1 LVKMSYPSHSPTDSY
16 GDHGWNR
23 YWHGGISLSV
33 DTYQKLSTEFNND
46 IKQTTQSTEALQDQ
60 VDSLVAVVPR
70 VSFALDLLTAEKGRT
85 CLFPK

>member
-1 LVKMSYPSHSPTDSY
+1 MAGIGT
-16 GDHGWNR
+16 GI
-23 YWHGGISLSV
+23 GGISLSV

-60 VDSLVAVVPR
+60 VDSLVAVVPQI
-70 VSFALDLLTAEKGRT
+70 SFALDLLTAEKGRT